1 MIKKREKKTNII
13 FEAGTREVW
22 YFWLEGWLKDDW
34 SVIKVVTDM
43 PTNPKLHVVNVF
55 LLLQDS
61 SIPGLNVG
69 YLQNYEYTFL
79 QVQVWGLEPISAD
92 TGWEA
97 KTQKRITTVVTC
109 GHFHLHVFGLWEEV
123 GAPRENPRKHREN
136 KQLHKERPAWNGMDQ
151 EMWQKAA

>member
-1 MIKKREKKTNII
+1 
-13 FEAGTREVW
+13 
-22 YFWLEGWLKDDW
+22 
-34 SVIKVVTDM
+34 M

-92 TGWEA
+92 TG
-97 KTQKRITTVVTC
+97 
-109 GHFHLHVFGLWEEV
+109 
-123 GAPRENPRKHREN
+123 
-136 KQLHKERPAWNGMDQ
+136 
-151 EMWQKAA
+151 